1 MIGRP
6 MGSSPAW
13 STGSCIVKSNS
24 GTWKPAESPGA
35 AERIPKLQIAA
46 HIPVLQILKRG
57 SLELNAKHTLK
68 CANKPSIVRGLWHLV
83 PILLLLILL
92 TETRNTVEIANG

>member
-1 MIGRP
+1 MIGHGFFP
-6 MGSSPAW
+6 GLVHWFMQSKVQLGDL
-13 STGSCIVKSNS
+13 
-24 GTWKPAESPGA
+24 KPAESPGA
-35 AERIPKLQIAA
+35 AERIPKLQIAV

-68 CANKPSIVRGLWHLV
+68 CANKPSIVLGLWLLV

-92 TETRNTVEIANG
+92 TETRNTVGIANG